1 MTTSVKYK
9 EFLAKNNQDSTGSA
23 LDGLTDQL
31 NTWIEK
37 DEPNSIINI
46 ETVYTS
52 QAGTDKVP
60 HPGEKYAMLL
70 RVWYRN

>member
-1 MTTSVKYK
+1 MTTAVKYK
-9 EFLAKNNQDSTGSA
+9 EFLAKNNQGSA
-23 LDGLTDQL
+23 ECALSGLTDQL

-37 DEPNSIINI
+37 DNPNSIINI

-52 QAGTDKVP
+52 QVGADKVP
-60 HPGEKYAMLL
+60 HAGDKYAILL

>member
-1 MTTSVKYK
+1 MTTAVKYK
-9 EFLAKNNQDSTGSA
+9 ELLAKNNQGEAQCA

-37 DEPNSIINI
+37 DKPNSIINI

-52 QAGTDKVP
+52 QVGTDKVP
-60 HPGEKYAMLL
+60 HPGEKYAILL